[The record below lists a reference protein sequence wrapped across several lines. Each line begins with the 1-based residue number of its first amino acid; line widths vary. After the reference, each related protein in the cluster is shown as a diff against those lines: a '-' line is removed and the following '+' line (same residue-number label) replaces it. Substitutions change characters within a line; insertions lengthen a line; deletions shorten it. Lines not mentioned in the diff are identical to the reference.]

1 MIGGSTSRLQRS
13 RLRAAG
19 LGSVQEALRY
29 QNQDFRVL
37 QEGFKEL
44 APYSAKTRGVEWKR
58 PPELTENPQF
68 IVGGASRTDVCQGAL
83 GESVMSQELKDVLRA
98 LSQNH

>member
-58 PPELTENPQF
+58 PPSVVMDQLT
-68 IVGGASRTDVCQGAL
+68 V
-83 GESVMSQELKDVLRA
+83 SQRLQQQQLPGNISETPNTLI
-98 LSQNH
+98 NHFLLECRK